1 MISLK
6 SSIRSIKPKFFLE
19 LQKSFSASTIR
30 TSSYDDTY
38 KNMKLTK
45 NTRVICQGFTGKQGT
60 FHSQQAIDYGTNL
73 VGGVAPK
80 KGGQEHLGRPVFN
93 TIAEA
98 VNEVK
103 PDASVIYVPPP
114 FAANAIIDA
123 IKAEIPLVVAIT
135 EGIPQ
140 KDMVKVVKALK
151 NQNKTRLIG
160 PNCPGIIAP
169 GACKIGIMPGHI
181 HKKGVVGIVSR
192 SGTLTYEA
200 VNQTTQVNLGQTL
213 CIGIG
218 GDPFNGTNFVD
229 CLKLF
234 LEDEQTKGII
244 LIGEIGG
251 IAEENAA
258 EFLKQ
263 YNLTRS
269 QPKPVVSFIAGLTAP
284 PGRRM
289 GHAGAI
295 IAGGKGAAT
304 DKIKALESAGVIISK
319 SPAKLGVQLREVS
332 SLKSLIQPRIKEVNE
347 ESFFY
352 EIFDSATSG
361 ADIGRTVRV
370 SVRANDTNPWKPVEE
385 GLDGRM
391 MLMKSLKFF
400 QVKFMLVPEETTHP
414 WTLPP
419 NLQNAFEKLTSAE
432 VKLPAQKKDSIMN
445 YINHRLSLIQSKLN
459 SEAACT
465 STVAAAKFVTILSTM
480 FVQKHVVYIL
490 TQD

>member
-30 TSSYDDTY
+30 TSPYDDTY

-114 FAANAIIDA
+114 FAAIAIIDA

-200 VNQTTQVNLGQTL
+200 VNQTTQANLGQTL

-319 SPAKLGVQLREVS
+319 SPAKLGVHLRES
-332 SLKSLIQPRIKEVNE
+332 QSLIQPRIKEVNE

-370 SVRANDTNPWKPVEE
+370 SVRANDTNPWKPVKE

-391 MLMKSLKFF
+391 MLMK
-400 QVKFMLVPEETTHP
+400 P
-414 WTLPP
+414 
-419 NLQNAFEKLTSAE
+419 
-432 VKLPAQKKDSIMN
+432 
-445 YINHRLSLIQSKLN
+445 SLIQSELN
-459 SEAACT
+459 SETACT
-465 STVAAAKFVTILSTM
+465 STVTAAKFVTILKSFDYSCDGPIFPEEHPLATKTWTCIHISCD
-480 FVQKHVVYIL
+480 FPIELNGCIVLREKVVMWSSQQVNKYSSRI
-490 TQD
+490 

>member
-1 MISLK
+1 RLPLSDMFNFEINKYIPYVVVTVILLIALIPINQFKNLRMIIATILG
-6 SSIRSIKPKFFLE
+6 IFTIFIFPPLFLYM
-19 LQKSFSASTIR
+19 T
-30 TSSYDDTY
+30 
-38 KNMKLTK
+38 
-45 NTRVICQGFTGKQGT
+45 QGFTKLTIVDIGRT
-60 FHSQQAIDYGTNL
+60 VRVSVRANDTNPWKPVEEGLDGRMMLMKSLKFFQVKFML
-73 VGGVAPK
+73 VPEETTHPWTLPPNLQNAFEK
-80 KGGQEHLGRPVFN
+80 L
-93 TIAEA
+93 TSA
-98 VNEVK
+98 EVK
-103 PDASVIYVPPP
+103 LPAQKKDSIMNYINHRLSLIQSKLNSEAACTSTVAAAKFVTILTPNIVPFKPP
-114 FAANAIIDA
+114 RQHPNTKSTTKTVAVADPLPTIENKIILHVNIEQLKAIS
-123 IKAEIPLVVAIT
+123 T
-135 EGIPQ
+135 
-140 KDMVKVVKALK
+140 
-151 NQNKTRLIG
+151 
-160 PNCPGIIAP
+160 
-169 GACKIGIMPGHI
+169 
-181 HKKGVVGIVSR
+181 IVSLVKPYTR
-192 SGTLTYEA
+192 NHPLWNPETFSGHLSDES
-200 VNQTTQVNLGQTL
+200 GQL
-213 CIGIG
+213 SKFKKKFGEEIY
-218 GDPFNGTNFVD
+218 DLDFVQSEGA
-229 CLKLF
+229 LP
-234 LEDEQTKGII
+234 
-244 LIGEIGG
+244 EI
-251 IAEENAA
+251 
-258 EFLKQ
+258 
-263 YNLTRS
+263 T
-269 QPKPVVSFIAGLTAP
+269 
-284 PGRRM
+284 
-289 GHAGAI
+289 
-295 IAGGKGAAT
+295 
-304 DKIKALESAGVIISK
+304 
-319 SPAKLGVQLREVS
+319 